1 MANFP
6 NLSAAALAGGQ
17 QAKGSIKLNV
27 KVQYTQPR
35 ATSTKGS
42 ALDPVAAEAA
52 VAPGA
57 HPALGNQ
64 NVY

>member
-27 KVQYTQPR
+27 KVQYT
-35 ATSTKGS
+35 
-42 ALDPVAAEAA
+42 
-52 VAPGA
+52 
-57 HPALGNQ
+57 
-64 NVY
+64 